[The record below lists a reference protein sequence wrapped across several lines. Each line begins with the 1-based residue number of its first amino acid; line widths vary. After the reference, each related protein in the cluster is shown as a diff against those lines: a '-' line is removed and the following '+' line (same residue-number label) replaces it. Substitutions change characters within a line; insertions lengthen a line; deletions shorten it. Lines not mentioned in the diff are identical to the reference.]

1 MFQNGDSRWYL
12 KLNRKKLLIHG
23 DDSDDDDEDD
33 EDILYLGHGKILY
46 TSSQNFTLKCNSY
59 KLQFCFGLSQS
70 LIMLSL

>member
-12 KLNRKKLLIHG
+12 KLIH
-23 DDSDDDDEDD
+23 DDDNDDDDDDEDD
-33 EDILYLGHGKILY
+33 EDILYLGHGKIFY
-46 TSSQNFTLKCNSY
+46 TSSQNFTLKCISY